1 MILDTD
7 VLIDLERK
15 HPAALAW
22 FAALPG
28 TPSVAGFAAM
38 EMISG
43 CQNGIELSRT
53 LKLLHRCR
61 CM

>member
-15 HPAALAW
+15 HPPAINW
-22 FAALPG
+22 FAKLSGA
-28 TPSVAGFAAM
+28 PSVAGFAAM

-43 CQNGIELSRT
+43 
-53 LKLLHRCR
+53 
-61 CM
+61 